1 MSRNV
6 RDSRAYAQRI
16 ALCGLLT
23 ALMLVLGYVESQ
35 IPLMPSIPGIK
46 LGLSNAVLLYGVYLL
61 PPFLTAGLMLVK
73 VLLSAMLFGNPFA
86 LAFSLAGGVA
96 SVAGMLLMR
105 RFTTFGVVAISVVGA
120 VLHNAGQMLVAL
132 ALVGNVNILY
142 YAAVLTL
149 VGIGTGILTGVVAGL
164 VMKAGVGLAAQAG
177 MKAGSSGKP
186 GGPGRGK
193 NAKK

>member
-1 MSRNV
+1 MSRNA

-105 RFTTFGVVAISVVGA
+105 RFTTFGVVAVSVVGA
-120 VLHNAGQMLVAL
+120 VLHNAGQMGVAL

-177 MKAGSSGKP
+177 MGPGSSGKP

-193 NAKK
+193 NGKK